1 MLGVPGVEF
10 PGDQDLHR
18 LAQKLVA
25 SVAEHVLGDAVQEND
40 PAFGVHLHDGV
51 RSSFQQFAKSLFE
64 EHSGILLLGTSLV
77 VSQSSAVAIEMR
89 RTQ

>member
-1 MLGVPGVEF
+1 MLGVAGVEF

-25 SVAEHVLGDAVQEND
+25 GVAEHVLGDPVQEND

-51 RSSFQQFAKSLFE
+51 RSSF
-64 EHSGILLLGTSLV
+64 
-77 VSQSSAVAIEMR
+77 
-89 RTQ
+89 